1 MSSIA
6 LNYANK
12 KPLGKTNE
20 SIAVLGF
27 GTHNIKDFTSAEKA
41 LIKAIE
47 LGLNVIEISDSYAL
61 GLSMDLIKKV
71 LAKVKRDEVFIVF
84 RISPIILSDPIN
96 AITKFEQMLKRM
108 STSFVDVIMPAGSA
122 DLIPLN
128 IEVKALENIASKG
141 LARYIGL
148 SGFTIKQINDILH
161 MLQKYDIVM
170 IQSRYSVLNRKIE
183 KDLIPFAIKT
193 GITIQACT
201 TLEKGVVLRN
211 PAILQIASK
220 YNSTPAQ
227 VALSF
232 VIAKPNVIALTKSE
246 KVEHIVEN
254 SKAIDLRLSKED
266 LDKLNMLQ
274 S

>member
-47 LGLNVIEISDSYAL
+47 LGLNVIEVSDSYAL

-108 STSFVDVIMPAGSA
+108 NTSFVDVIMPAGSA

-128 IEVKALENIASKG
+128 IEVKALESIANKG

-170 IQSRYSVLNRKIE
+170 IQSRYSILNRKIE
-183 KDLIPFAIKT
+183 KDLMPFAIKT